1 MNPALIDLL
10 EAFPPPDGSHACAGV
25 EPDLFFVP
33 ENMRGPSRRARV
45 AQAQAICAAC
55 PHTYACLGLA
65 EVLGSRFGVWG
76 GVDLTALTS
85 NGLQPLPDDLRP
97 IQTTST
103 PEVPMPTIAAP
114 ERDALE
120 VTTYVADM
128 AGVLSRTEGH
138 PDKLVRDLRKLAVQA
153 IQALSTATATTNVSA
168 LTSRAASTP
177 PGGASSPKAGA
188 DTPAAEV
195 RAWARE
201 TGLDCPKFGRVP
213 DSIRAAFAAAQGAS
227 A

>member
-1 MNPALIDLL
+1 MKGRSLAHVSGDDRPAPAHVPYGEPKPKQRGLDWSTMRPRFEGDPEHGERVCWQCKAPADSPDRGQCQRHYD
-10 EAFPPPDGSHACAGV
+10 EARAADPHRQAAPS
-25 EPDLFFVP
+25 VP
-33 ENMRGPSRRARV
+33 
-45 AQAQAICAAC
+45 
-55 PHTYACLGLA
+55 
-65 EVLGSRFGVWG
+65 
-76 GVDLTALTS
+76 
-85 NGLQPLPDDLRP
+85 
-97 IQTTST
+97 TST
-103 PEVPMPTIAAP
+103 PEVPMPTITAP

-138 PDKLVRDLRKLAVQA
+138 PDRLVRDLRKLAVQA
-153 IQALSTATATTNVSA
+153 IQALSTATAPTNVSA
-168 LTSRAASTP
+168 LASRATPTP

-213 DSIRAAFAAAQGAS
+213 DSIREAFAAAQGGA

>member
-1 MNPALIDLL
+1 
-10 EAFPPPDGSHACAGV
+10 
-25 EPDLFFVP
+25 
-33 ENMRGPSRRARV
+33 MRGHSLAHVAGDDRPAPAHVPYSEPKPKQRGLDWSTMRPRFEGDAEHGARV
-45 AQAQAICAAC
+45 CWICGAPADSPDSGQCQRHYNAARAAD
-55 PHTYACLGLA
+55 PH
-65 EVLGSRFGVWG
+65 R
-76 GVDLTALTS
+76 
-85 NGLQPLPDDLRP
+85 
-97 IQTTST
+97 QTPTST
-103 PEVPMPTIAAP
+103 TEVPMPTITAP

-128 AGVLSRTEGH
+128 ASVLSRTEGH
-138 PDKLVRDLRKLAVQA
+138 PDQLVRDLRKLAVQA
-153 IQALSTATATTNVSA
+153 IKALSTATTPTNVSA

-213 DSIRAAFAAAQGAS
+213 DSIREAFAAAHGGA